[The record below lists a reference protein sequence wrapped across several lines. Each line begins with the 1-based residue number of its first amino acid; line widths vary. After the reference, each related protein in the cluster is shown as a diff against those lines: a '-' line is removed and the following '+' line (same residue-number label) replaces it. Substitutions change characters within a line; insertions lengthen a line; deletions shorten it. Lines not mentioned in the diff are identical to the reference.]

1 MVETFAVII
10 TILINRF
17 MVDDNR
23 HQNGLKRVKRA
34 RVVIFLG
41 DVEDDDQNGLKRVK
55 RVVIFLG
62 GTHLLVQLQL
72 PKPGK

>member
-17 MVDDNR
+17 IVDDNR

-62 GTHLLVQLQL
+62 GPHLLVQLQL